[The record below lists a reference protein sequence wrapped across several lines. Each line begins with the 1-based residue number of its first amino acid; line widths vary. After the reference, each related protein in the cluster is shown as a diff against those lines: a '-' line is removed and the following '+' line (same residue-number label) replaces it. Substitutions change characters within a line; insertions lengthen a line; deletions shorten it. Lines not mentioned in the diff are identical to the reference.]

1 MSNYV
6 KYGTNIRI
14 SNLYGGEGSPSY
26 LGINTKQ
33 TTNITNALD
42 PIGTYKSFNDY
53 VNETQWTIG
62 LVESSGD
69 GNSVYSGDTITLVN
83 ASDGGNLAL
92 FNSYP
97 PSDSGYPVATT
108 TDTDDPLVTINWS
121 IIITTKKSGKDVGLN
136 YEDNMILVA
145 NFNTLAGVLDTNGA
159 GNNKPFQYLVTGSR
173 LANRDGGSG
182 TWKVLTVQG

>member
-1 MSNYV
+1 MLNYV

-14 SNLYGGEGSPSY
+14 SNLYGGADNPSY

-42 PIGTYKSFNDY
+42 PIGTYKSFDGH
-53 VNETQWTIG
+53 VDDTQWTIG
-62 LVESSGD
+62 LVQTSGD
-69 GNSVYSGDTITLVN
+69 GSSVYSGDTITLVN
-83 ASDGGNLAL
+83 AGDGGNLAL
-92 FNSYP
+92 FNGYP

-108 TDTDDPLVTINWS
+108 TDTGDSLVTVNWT
-121 IIITTKKSGKDVGLN
+121 IIITNPKRSKEAGLN
-136 YEDNMILVA
+136 YEDNIILVA
-145 NFNTLAGVLDTNGA
+145 NFNTLAAVLDTNGA
-159 GNNKPFQYLVTGSR
+159 GRNNPFQYFVTGSR